1 MLSYYMGDYWTK
13 SAKVG
18 AKLAHRTALWDRISW

>member
-13 SAKVG
+13 SAKVE
-18 AKLAHRTALWDRISW
+18 AKMAHRTGLWDNIC